1 MISTAQRVFRLA
13 VQAVFHPGQRGG
25 MTALLA
31 GLFPLTLAATARD
44 QVPSGTAARN
54 REFAWT
60 TLAPWLL
67 LNWIRPNVLQEAPDV
82 TGPWTPYTNLA
93 CAQRVEPTGAS
104 R

>member
-1 MISTAQRVFRLA
+1 MISTAQTVFRLA
-13 VQAVFHPGQRGG
+13 VQAVFHPGQRVG

-31 GLFPLTLAATARD
+31 GLFPLTVAATARD
-44 QVPSGTAARN
+44 QVSSWTAAGN

-67 LNWIRPNVLQEAPDV
+67 SWIGPNVVHKAPDV
-82 TGPWTPYTNLA
+82 TGPWSPISWA
-93 CAQRVEPTGAS
+93 GAQRIEPTGAS